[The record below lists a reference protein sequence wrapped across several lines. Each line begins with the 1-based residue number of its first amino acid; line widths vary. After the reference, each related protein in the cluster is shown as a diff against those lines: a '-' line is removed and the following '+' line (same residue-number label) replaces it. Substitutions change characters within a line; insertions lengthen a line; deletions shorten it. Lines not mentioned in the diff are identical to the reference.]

1 MAGNLKA
8 YETLV
13 TKIEK
18 KKRHHKQMLS
28 NNSKRSLMP
37 QGLNNI

>member
-18 KKRHHKQMLS
+18 KRHHKQMLS
-28 NNSKRSLMP
+28 NNKKRSLMP